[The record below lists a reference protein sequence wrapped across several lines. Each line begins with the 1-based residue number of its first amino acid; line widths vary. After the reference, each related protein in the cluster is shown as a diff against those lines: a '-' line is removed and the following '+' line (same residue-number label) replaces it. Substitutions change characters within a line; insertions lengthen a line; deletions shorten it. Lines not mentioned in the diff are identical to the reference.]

1 MLDGERE
8 AAVPADKQRFGPFEF
23 DPVSG
28 ELRNLEDDG
37 RGSVQRLPPQP
48 ARLLAL
54 LVERQGALVSREEIR
69 TEIWPGVAVDFDA
82 SLHFCIS
89 QVRAALGDT
98 ADRPRYIE
106 NLPRRGYRIVA
117 GPPTVPVAEPGA
129 RRRLAGISVI
139 VGAIGL
145 LAFLLWIGFDR
156 ETPVSAGATAGALPR
171 IGILP
176 FDPPDAD
183 GNWGDP
189 GPIAEHLLEQLMAQ
203 VGERAEII
211 GPTSTA
217 SYGSSATA
225 LRDLAG
231 DYDLDYLVN
240 GRFIHDENGYRM
252 LAELIRVRDGAHV
265 WVERYSDLNRHA
277 LIADAISKATINE
290 LDSPR
295 GERP

>member
-1 MLDGERE
+1 MSKIL
-8 AAVPADKQRFGPFEF
+8 
-23 DPVSG
+23 
-28 ELRNLEDDG
+28 ELIG
-37 RGSVQRLPPQP
+37 F
-48 ARLLAL
+48 A
-54 LVERQGALVSREEIR
+54 
-69 TEIWPGVAVDFDA
+69 
-82 SLHFCIS
+82 C
-89 QVRAALGDT
+89 
-98 ADRPRYIE
+98 
-106 NLPRRGYRIVA
+106 
-117 GPPTVPVAEPGA
+117 
-129 RRRLAGISVI
+129 
-139 VGAIGL
+139 VGGIGL
-145 LAFLLWIGFDR
+145 LAFLLWIGFNR

-183 GNWGDP
+183 GDWGDP

>member
-37 RGSVQRLPPQP
+37 PGSVQRLPPQP

-69 TEIWPGVAVDFDA
+69 TKIWPGVTVDFDA
-82 SLHFCIS
+82 SLHFCIR

-117 GPPTVPVAEPGA
+117 GRAGSA
-129 RRRLAGISVI
+129 AKSRRRTGISVI

-156 ETPVSAGATAGALPR
+156 ETPVSASATAGALPR

-183 GNWGDP
+183 GDWGDP

-231 DYDLDYLVN
+231 DYDLDYLIN
-240 GRFIHDENGYRM
+240 GRFIHDESGYRM

>member
-37 RGSVQRLPPQP
+37 LGSVQRLPPQP

-69 TEIWPGVAVDFDA
+69 TEIWPGVTVDFDA
-82 SLHFCIS
+82 SLHFCIR

-106 NLPRRGYRIVA
+106 NLPRRGYRIVTDRA
-117 GPPTVPVAEPGA
+117 GSAAGS
-129 RRRLAGISVI
+129 RRRAGISVI

-183 GNWGDP
+183 GNWGNP

>member
-23 DPVSG
+23 DPASG

-37 RGSVQRLPPQP
+37 PGSVQRLPPQP

-82 SLHFCIS
+82 SLHFCIR

-117 GPPTVPVAEPGA
+117 GRAGSAAES
-129 RRRLAGISVI
+129 RRRAGISVI

-156 ETPVSAGATAGALPR
+156 ETPVSATAGALPR

-183 GNWGDP
+183 GDWGDP

-277 LIADAISKATINE
+277 LIADAISKATIDE

>member
-37 RGSVQRLPPQP
+37 LGSVQRLPPQP

-69 TEIWPGVAVDFDA
+69 SEIWPGVTVDFDA
-82 SLHFCIS
+82 SLHFCIR

-117 GPPTVPVAEPGA
+117 GRAGSAAES
-129 RRRLAGISVI
+129 RRRAGISVI

-156 ETPVSAGATAGALPR
+156 ETPVSASASATAGALPR

-176 FDPPDAD
+176 FDPPGAD

>member
-1 MLDGERE
+1 M
-8 AAVPADKQRFGPFEF
+8 
-23 DPVSG
+23 
-28 ELRNLEDDG
+28 RNLEDDG
-37 RGSVQRLPPQP
+37 PGSVQRLPPQP

-54 LVERQGALVSREEIR
+54 LLERQGALVSREEIR

-82 SLHFCIS
+82 SLHFCIR

-117 GPPTVPVAEPGA
+117 GRAGSA
-129 RRRLAGISVI
+129 AKSRRRAGISVI

-156 ETPVSAGATAGALPR
+156 ETPVSAGASAGALPR

-176 FDPPDAD
+176 FEPPGAD

>member
-37 RGSVQRLPPQP
+37 PGSVQRLPPQP

-82 SLHFCIS
+82 SLHFCIR

-106 NLPRRGYRIVA
+106 NLPRRGYRIVVGRA
-117 GPPTVPVAEPGA
+117 GSAAGS
-129 RRRLAGISVI
+129 RRRAGISVI

-156 ETPVSAGATAGALPR
+156 ETPVSTSATAGALPR

-176 FDPPDAD
+176 FDPPGAD

>member
-37 RGSVQRLPPQP
+37 PGSVQRLPPQP

-82 SLHFCIS
+82 SLHFCIR
-89 QVRAALGDT
+89 QIRAALGDT

-117 GPPTVPVAEPGA
+117 GRAGSAAES
-129 RRRLAGISVI
+129 RRRARISVI

-156 ETPVSAGATAGALPR
+156 ETPVSASATAGALPR

-183 GNWGDP
+183 GDWGDP

>member
-37 RGSVQRLPPQP
+37 PGSVQRLPPQP

-54 LVERQGALVSREEIR
+54 LVERQGELVSREEIR

-82 SLHFCIS
+82 SLHFCIR
-89 QVRAALGDT
+89 QVRAALGET

-117 GPPTVPVAEPGA
+117 GRAGSAAESRRWA
-129 RRRLAGISVI
+129 RISVI

-156 ETPVSAGATAGALPR
+156 ETPVSASATAGALPR

-176 FDPPDAD
+176 FDPPGAD

>member
-37 RGSVQRLPPQP
+37 PGSVQRLPPQP

-82 SLHFCIS
+82 SLHFCIR
-89 QVRAALGDT
+89 QVRAALGET

-117 GPPTVPVAEPGA
+117 GRAGSAAPS
-129 RRRLAGISVI
+129 RRRAGISVI

-156 ETPVSAGATAGALPR
+156 ETPVSASATAGALPR

-176 FDPPDAD
+176 FDPPGAD

>member
-37 RGSVQRLPPQP
+37 PGSVQRLPPQP

-82 SLHFCIS
+82 SLHFCIR
-89 QVRAALGDT
+89 QVRAALGET

-117 GPPTVPVAEPGA
+117 GRAGSAAESRRWA
-129 RRRLAGISVI
+129 RISVI

-156 ETPVSAGATAGALPR
+156 ETPVSASATAGALPR

-183 GNWGDP
+183 GDWGDP

-203 VGERAEII
+203 IGERAEII

>member
-37 RGSVQRLPPQP
+37 PGSVQRLPPQP

-82 SLHFCIS
+82 SLHFCIR

-117 GPPTVPVAEPGA
+117 GRAGSAAESRRWA
-129 RRRLAGISVI
+129 RISVI

-156 ETPVSAGATAGALPR
+156 ETPVSAGAAAGALPR

-183 GNWGDP
+183 GDWGDP